1 MALPVGISPISHYY
15 SLSARRRD
23 GSPVDLQ
30 APAVPDCGA
39 EERNVKQTTA
49 IGAALTVATVVVV
62 GLFYVMPSLN
72 SAPRKVEEEASV
84 HLERARRL
92 LYEYNANL
100 GFQDLLVQSLRD
112 LDVHGDQ
119 PQDLSDDGASA
130 YQEAHTNL
138 WKAYTPVDGIDP
150 SRPATANYGNIDSQI
165 QTGVR
170 NRESLIKENAH
181 LLDEAKQ
188 EIGQALAVSVD
199 GASARNDAEA
209 NRLQAM
215 VAFYAGQALRLQAME
230 LRNEAATARRDLTD
244 LAGKVEAL
252 KTSMTIL
259 DSSGLDKQLDQLRQ
273 HLEERTQAVAA
284 REKERDG
291 LADQVQKLK
300 DRIAELKA
308 QRDKARHALDDLR
321 QHGIDFTDPKG
332 AQDFTDELTE
342 QDRVYRE
349 KVRQLESLEA
359 GSYPYAQI
367 DATGDFV
374 HGHYLEN
381 GSPANLTIEPGLSHY
396 EAELAVTDAELK
408 QLKAG
413 LDGMKEDIARLEGM
427 RQDLAAQQAK
437 AVEQVA
443 SLKPHAKDIYD
454 ELTGYEDDA
463 YKLEDQALDRFTA
476 SARSA
481 QQAASGSS
489 QWISDAQS
497 HTSGMSPQA
506 LERSAFE
513 DRTKARWM
521 TGHIEA
527 QGADAEL
534 AKAWIYLDR
543 FEAAQRDAELYA
555 SLPSDLELTDAD
567 AAAEREDATAAR
579 DAGVEAVTKAD
590 TILKRAHGDADRNW
604 TFVAQEAGA
613 TYLMV
618 LFGDKSFKADAVA
631 AYREALKGREDK
643 PYTQQLAARLKQL
656 EAD

>member
-1 MALPVGISPISHYY
+1 M
-15 SLSARRRD
+15 
-23 GSPVDLQ
+23 
-30 APAVPDCGA
+30 
-39 EERNVKQTTA
+39 KQTTA
-49 IGAALTVATVVVV
+49 IGTALTVATVAVV
-62 GLFYVMPSLN
+62 GVFYVMPALN
-72 SAPRKVEEEASV
+72 TAPRKVEQQASV

-92 LYEYNANL
+92 LHEYNANL
-100 GFQDLLVQSLRD
+100 GFQDLLVESLRD

-119 PQDLSDDGASA
+119 PEDLSDDAASV
-130 YQEAHTNL
+130 YQEAHANL
-138 WKAYTPVDGIDP
+138 WKFYTPVDGIDP

-165 QTGVR
+165 QSGVR
-170 NRESLIKENAH
+170 TRESLIKENAH
-181 LLDEAKQ
+181 LLDEANQ
-188 EIGQALAVSVD
+188 EIAQALAVSVG
-199 GASARNDAEA
+199 GADARNNAEA

-215 VAFYAGQALRLQAME
+215 VTFYGGQALRLRATQ
-230 LRNEAATARRDLTD
+230 LRNEAAVARRDLTD
-244 LAGKVEAL
+244 LAGNVAAL

-259 DSSGLDKQLDQLRQ
+259 DGSGLDKQLDQLRQ
-273 HLEERTQAVAA
+273 HLEERTQAVSA

-291 LADQVQKLK
+291 LADQIQKLK
-300 DRIAELKA
+300 DRMADLKS

-321 QHGIDFTDPKG
+321 QRGIDFTDPKG
-332 AQDFTDELTE
+332 AQNFTDELTE

-374 HGHYLEN
+374 NGHYLEN
-381 GSPANLTIEPGLSHY
+381 GSTANLTIEPGLRHY
-396 EAELAVTDAELK
+396 EAELAVTDAELER
-408 QLKAG
+408 LRAG

-427 RQDLAAQQAK
+427 REDLASQQAK

-443 SLKPHAKDIYD
+443 SLKPRAKDIHD

-463 YKLEDQALDRFTA
+463 TQLEDQALDRFTA

-481 QQAASGSS
+481 KLAASDSDA
-489 QWISDAQS
+489 WISDAQS
-497 HTSGMSPQA
+497 HTSGLSPEK

-513 DRTKARWM
+513 NRTKATWM
-521 TGHIEA
+521 SGHIEA
-527 QGADAEL
+527 QEADAEL

-543 FEAAQRDAELYA
+543 FEGAKRDAELYA
-555 SLPSDLELTDAD
+555 SLPPELELADAD
-567 AAAEREDATAAR
+567 AAAERDAATAAR

-590 TILKRAHGDADRNW
+590 SILKRAHRDADRNW

-613 TYLMV
+613 TYLLV

-643 PYTQQLAARLKQL
+643 PFTQQLAARLRQL
-656 EAD
+656 EAE